1 MLSQPMAQLV
11 LIFLLLQEE
20 LKFCQFPELLALLL
34 VCDEMETNEALLV
47 KGVAQFCHCIGCGSS
62 LEFVEEYVDQSK
74 VKIESA
80 LYYKSMHQFSY

>member
-1 MLSQPMAQLV
+1 M
-11 LIFLLLQEE
+11 
-20 LKFCQFPELLALLL
+20 LL

-80 LYYKSMHQFSY
+80 LYYKSMH